1 MHWALVGS
9 APWLSFDV
17 TSGTVAPG
25 DFGFINVTCAHG
37 NIKPGTYTAT
47 LTLKDTDANTIV
59 APQTIT
65 IKLVVSG

>member
-1 MHWALVGS
+1 
-9 APWLSFDV
+9 
-17 TSGTVAPG
+17 VAPG
-25 DFGFINVTCAHG
+25 DFGFINVTCAHST
-37 NIKPGTYTAT
+37 IKPGTYTAT